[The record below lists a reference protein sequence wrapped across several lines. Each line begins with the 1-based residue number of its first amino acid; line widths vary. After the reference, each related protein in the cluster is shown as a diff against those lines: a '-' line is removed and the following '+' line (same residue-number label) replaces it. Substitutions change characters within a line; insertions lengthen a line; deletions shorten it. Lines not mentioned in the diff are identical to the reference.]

1 MTIHTEVTNMIKQQ
15 LRANNVLNDSILE
28 LYKTVPRHEFLPN
41 HLAHFAYSDMQIPL
55 AHNQR
60 MLAPQEEA
68 LILQALNLK
77 GHETVL
83 EIGTGTGFFTAL
95 LSKLCK
101 KVISVDYYAEF
112 TTAAAARLKQHQ
124 CDNVTLFTGDGSR
137 GWLELAPY
145 DVIVFTGATEKLTK
159 THMLQI
165 VPGGKLFAFI
175 GKSPIVQGRMYQ
187 LNHHD
192 EWHESLLYETDIPLL
207 IDNLKSKEF
216 VF

>member
-1 MTIHTEVTNMIKQQ
+1 MTQHTEITNMVKQQ
-15 LRANNVLNDSILE
+15 LRANNVLNETILE
-28 LYKTVPRHEFLPN
+28 LYKTVPRHAFLPS
-41 HLAHFAYSDMQIPL
+41 HLADFAYSDMQIPL

-60 MLAPQEEA
+60 MLAPQEEG
-68 LILQALNLK
+68 LILQALNLQ

-124 CDNVTLFTGDGSR
+124 CNNVELFTGDASR

-145 DVIVFTGATEKLTK
+145 DVIVFTAATEQLTK
-159 THMLQI
+159 THRLQV
-165 VPGGKLFAFI
+165 VPGGKLFAFV
-175 GKSPIVQGRMYQ
+175 GKSPILQGRMYE
-187 LNHHD
+187 LNHND
-192 EWHESLLYETDIPLL
+192 EWHESLLYETDIPPL